1 MQRDLKEL
9 GVRDFM
15 EGIPKGT
22 PMRHRASFKRFL
34 KALNG
39 LDREGGGT
47 LRQNFSQCGVLAFLL
62 PASSSPLYH
71 KLFSIKS
78 NSIRAAPISDN
89 YLSIKFTSM
98 KLTSIKLTRIT
109 LTSIKL
115 ISDTLSLLSNS
126 PRPNLSNFFV
136 SILTP
141 NPFQ

>member
-1 MQRDLKEL
+1 VQRDLKEL

-39 LDREGGGT
+39 LDRGGGT
-47 LRQNFSQCGVLAFLL
+47 LRQFFPGVLAFLL

-71 KLFSIKS
+71 KLFSIKR